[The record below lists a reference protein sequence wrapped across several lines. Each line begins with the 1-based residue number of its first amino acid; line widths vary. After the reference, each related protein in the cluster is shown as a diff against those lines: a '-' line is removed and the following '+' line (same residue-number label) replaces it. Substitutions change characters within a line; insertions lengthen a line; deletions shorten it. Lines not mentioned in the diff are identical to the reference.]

1 MKKERFLLEVTHM
14 VKIISEH
21 SRVAA
26 QLEMSEEVREAR
38 LRCFGHVQ
46 RRDSRYLL
54 DMSC

>member
-1 MKKERFLLEVTHM
+1 MERLKMEVTRM

-38 LRCFGHVQ
+38 LRCLGHVQ
-46 RRDSRYLL
+46 RRDSGYLL

>member
-1 MKKERFLLEVTHM
+1 MERFLLEVTRM

-38 LRCFGHVQ
+38 LRCLGHVQ
-46 RRDSRYLL
+46 RRDSGYLL